1 MTAQPGCARQ
11 ILTGN
16 AADFKRKAFGR
27 RRAGAS

>member
-1 MTAQPGCARQ
+1 MTAQPGCIGQ

-16 AADFKRKAFGR
+16 AAHFKHKAFGR